1 MAVLWPAESLLGGSA
16 VNLGRTV
23 LPESRMVAVRNKEE
37 RWMIPEIFQEK
48 GMIAGDAT
56 AHGKAERKDGFVA
69 LSREMLQT
77 LSMLLNLCE
86 SHCAA
91 LCNTGV
97 KIPTTGCLQGP
108 LSRCPVLIGTFVATH
123 DRGLT
128 PISVERWK
136 RRLLFSGCLL
146 LTERAAVWRVLETL
160 EEEVAMERP
169 KLLGGQEGVNLSHGR
184 GMALD
189 RGRDS
194 ACQGIH
200 VTVIW

>member
-16 VNLGRTV
+16 VSLGRTI
-23 LPESRMVAVRNKEE
+23 LPESRMVAVGNKEE

-56 AHGKAERKDGFVA
+56 AHGKAERKGGFVA

-128 PISVERWK
+128 AISVERWK

-146 LTERAAVWRVLETL
+146 LTKSCSVVGVGDTGGGSGNGEAKAAGWTRGSEPQS
-160 EEEVAMERP
+160 RP
-169 KLLGGQEGVNLSHGR
+169 GDGLG
-184 GMALD
+184 
-189 RGRDS
+189 
-194 ACQGIH
+194 
-200 VTVIW
+200 